1 MSFTSSWR
9 SPSNIAL
16 IKYWGK
22 HELQLPRNPS
32 LSFTLSAC
40 HTDMT
45 MMVTPA
51 EHGSLSVLFEGN
63 PKPSFESKI
72 KSFFSRIDTYFP
84 WLRNAAMVIDS
95 FNTFPHGAGIASSAS
110 SMSAMALCIKDIDD
124 QMQHRTLRDAAW
136 WSQVSEMARLGSGSA
151 SRSVFPIAALWG
163 VSEGIP
169 SSSDH
174 FAIPWQK
181 EVDPLYSTFED
192 TILIV
197 KDDEKT
203 VSSTV
208 GHQLMELHPYAV
220 ARYTT
225 AKENLSRLIMTMK
238 SPDLVDHFI
247 TICESEA
254 LHLHALMMS
263 GPNPFVLVEPATI
276 SIIKEVWRFRKET
289 GVPVCFTL
297 DAGPNV
303 HLLYPAVHKSEI
315 MNWVKSSLLQY
326 CAKQEFIEDR
336 VGKGPEKL
344 SSPISHANK
353 A

>member
-1 MSFTSSWR
+1 MSYSSSWR

-45 MMVTPA
+45 MTATP
-51 EHGSLSVLFEGN
+51 EQHGSLTVLFEGN
-63 PKPSFESKI
+63 PKPAFENKI
-72 KSFFSRIDTYFP
+72 RSFFSRIDTYFP
-84 WLRNAAMVIDS
+84 WLRNSAIVIDS

-110 SMSAMALCIKDIDD
+110 AMSAIALCIKDIDD
-124 QMQHRTLRDAAW
+124 QIHHRSIRDTAW

-151 SRSVFPIAALWG
+151 SRSVFPTAALWG
-163 VSEGIP
+163 ISDGVP

-174 FAIPWQK
+174 FAIPWHQ
-181 EVDPLYSTFED
+181 EVHPFYSNFED

-197 KDDEKT
+197 KDDEKA

-208 GHQLMELHPYAV
+208 GHQLMELHPYAG

-225 AKENLSRLIMTMK
+225 AKENLVRLIMALK
-238 SPDLVDHFI
+238 SPDLIDHFI
-247 TICESEA
+247 TICEAEA

-276 SIIKEVWRFRKET
+276 SIIKEIWRFRKEN
-289 GVPVCFTL
+289 GIPVCFTL

-303 HLLYPAVHKSEI
+303 HLLYPASYKTEI
-315 MNWVKSSLLQY
+315 LQWIRSALLPF
-326 CAKQEFIEDR
+326 CDKQEFIEDR
-336 VGKGPEKL
+336 IGKGPEKL
-344 SSPISHANK
+344 SAPVSHHHS
-353 A
+353 

>member
-1 MSFTSSWR
+1 MSYIASWR

-45 MMVTPA
+45 MTVSPG
-51 EHGSLSVLFEGN
+51 EQPSLTILYEGN
-63 PKPSFESKI
+63 PKPAFATKI
-72 KSFFSRIDTYFP
+72 NKFFSRIDSYFP
-84 WLRNAAMVIDS
+84 WLRTSSILIDS

-110 SMSAMALCIKDIDD
+110 AMSALALCIKDIDD
-124 QMQHRTLRDAAW
+124 QISVKTHKDAGW
-136 WSQVSEMARLGSGSA
+136 WSQVSEIARLGSGSA
-151 SRSVFPIAALWG
+151 SRSVFPIASLWG
-163 VSEGIP
+163 TATGIAA
-169 SSSDH
+169 SSDH
-174 FAIPWQK
+174 FAIPWQA
-181 EVDPLYSTFED
+181 EVNPYYTSFED

-197 KDDEKT
+197 KDDEKA

-208 GHQLMELHPYAV
+208 GHQLMELHPYAG

-225 AKENLSRLIMTMK
+225 ARENLTR
-238 SPDLVDHFI
+238 LVDALRNPPLVDRFI

-263 GPNPFVLVEPATI
+263 GPNPFVLIEPATI
-276 SIIKEVWRFRKET
+276 SIIKEVWRFRKESAL
-289 GVPVCFTL
+289 PVCFTL

-303 HLLYPAVHKSEI
+303 HLLYPAAHKTEI
-315 MNWVKSSLLQY
+315 MTWIKSHLLPY
-326 CAKQEFIEDR
+326 CTTEKFIEDR
-336 VGKGPEKL
+336 VGSGPEK
-344 SSPISHANK
+344 IS
-353 A
+353 